1 MESRREGKSKLKD
14 ANRDACSGLGT
25 HTYLTLQAMPFR
37 WLLLNE
43 AVAGVDIEGETVWAA
58 EFRTPVRFRKRSRV
72 IAEDRILGRLVRG
85 AVPVVNGCAG
95 EHAVVVDDEC
105 GRDVGQKCPHL
116 WQLTEQAVS
125 RALQD
130 ERAPRIG
137 GVNEPDGFKQ
147 AGVENVRDGRVI
159 CDRAQYTADAPPMR
173 VLVLAGAASDGRAAR
188 SAHHLDNVGN
198 GGVAHGR
205 EHGRDELRCDKC
217 PLDDLHVNQ
226 AW

>member
-1 MESRREGKSKLKD
+1 MEARREGKSKLKD

-25 HTYLTLQAMPFR
+25 HTYLALQAMPFR

-58 EFRTPVRFRKRSRV
+58 EFRTPVRFRKRSWV
-72 IAEDRILGRLVRG
+72 IAEDRILSRLVCG

-95 EHAVVVDDEC
+95 EHAVVVDDES

-116 WQLTEQAVS
+116 RQLTKQAVS

-137 GVNEPDGFKQ
+137 GVNEPDGVKQ
-147 AGVENVRDGRVI
+147 ARVEGVRDGRVI
-159 CDRAQYTADAPPMR
+159 CDRAQDAADA
-173 VLVLAGAASDGRAAR
+173 GSCSCR
-188 SAHHLDNVGN
+188 SG
-198 GGVAHGR
+198 
-205 EHGRDELRCDKC
+205 K
-217 PLDDLHVNQ
+217 
-226 AW
+226 